1 MKRDRLCLTLNILIQ
16 VAAITPGL
24 WLAAS
29 MALGKLGPNPIQTL
43 EQRSGD
49 VALILLLITLACT
62 PVRLFTGYVPLNR
75 LRRTLGLYTFGY
87 AAVHLLLFIGL
98 DYGFMWAELWAILQQ
113 KKYIWFG
120 LSAFLILSSLAITSS
135 VFWQK
140 KLKKNW
146 QRLHSLI
153 YLAVPLVI
161 LHFALSLKGN
171 IFALSGNV
179 VWPLIALGVFAG
191 LMFFRVK
198 KIRHWVATLDKKS
211 TSSKAKS

>member
-1 MKRDRLCLTLNILIQ
+1 MKRDRLYPILNVLVQ
-16 VAAITPGL
+16 VAAITPAL

-29 MALGKLGPNPIQTL
+29 MALNKLGPNPIQTL

-62 PVRLFTGYVPLNR
+62 PVRLFTGYVPINR

-113 KKYIWFG
+113 KRFVWFG
-120 LSAFLILSSLAITSS
+120 LSAFLVLSALAITSS

-146 QRLHSLI
+146 QRLHSLV

-179 VWPLIALGVFAG
+179 IWPLVALGVFAG
-191 LMFFRVK
+191 LMLFRIKQVRLWIK
-198 KIRHWVATLDKKS
+198 HLDKKHP
-211 TSSKAKS
+211 SSKVNP

>member
-1 MKRDRLCLTLNILIQ
+1 MKRDRLYPILNVLVQ
-16 VAAITPGL
+16 VAAITPAL
-24 WLAAS
+24 WLAAF

-62 PVRLFTGYVPLNR
+62 PVRLFTGYVPINR

-113 KKYIWFG
+113 KRYVWFG
-120 LSAFLILSSLAITSS
+120 LSAFLVLSALAITSS

-146 QRLHSLI
+146 QRLHSLV

-179 VWPLIALGVFAG
+179 IWPLIALGVFAG
-191 LMFFRVK
+191 LMLFRIK
-198 KIRHWVATLDKKS
+198 KVRLWIKHLDKKHP
-211 TSSKAKS
+211 SSKVNP

>member
-1 MKRDRLCLTLNILIQ
+1 MKRDRLYPILNIFTQ
-16 VAAITPGL
+16 VAAATPAL
-24 WLAAS
+24 WLGGL
-29 MALGKLGPNPIQTL
+29 MVFNKLGPNPIQTL

-49 VALILLLITLACT
+49 IALILLLVTLACT
-62 PVRLFTGYVPLNR
+62 PARLLTGYVPLNR

-87 AAVHLLLFIGL
+87 AAIHLLLFVGL

-113 KKYIWFG
+113 KQYIWFG
-120 LSAFLILSSLAITSS
+120 LSAFVILSALAITSS

-146 QRLHSLI
+146 QRLHALI
-153 YLAVPLVI
+153 YLAIPLVI

-179 VWPLIALGVFAG
+179 VWPLIALAVFSG
-191 LMFFRVK
+191 LMLFRIK
-198 KIRHWVATLDKKS
+198 KIRRWVTNLDIKQL
-211 TSSKAKS
+211 SSKVKS